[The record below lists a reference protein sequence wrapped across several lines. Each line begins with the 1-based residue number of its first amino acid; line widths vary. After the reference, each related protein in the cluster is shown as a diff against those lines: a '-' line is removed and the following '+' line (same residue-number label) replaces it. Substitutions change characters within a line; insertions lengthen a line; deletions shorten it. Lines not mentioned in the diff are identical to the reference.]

1 MKAVVLPVLLVILFA
16 LLVTAAAP
24 LIYGLGWGAGS
35 LVQWLFL
42 PAGAEISGLT
52 IPQIVGIGALIA
64 AFAGNRGGSD
74 DG

>member
-1 MKAVVLPVLLVILFA
+1 MKDFVLPVLLVILLG

-24 LIYGLGWGAGS
+24 LIYGLGWCAGS